1 MGKSFCPFH
10 SIFCNGQNGLKMV
23 WKIVCKMVRK
33 MSRIVWLCEF
43 RGDINGWDLKI
54 LYTDWESWKKW
65 LKKIEIKWFVW
76 LGKLKKMRNGI
87 E

>member
-1 MGKSFCPFH
+1 MV
-10 SIFCNGQNGLKMV
+10 KMV
-23 WKIVCKMVRK
+23 WKMVRK

-54 LYTDWESWKKW
+54 LSKDLESWKKE
-65 LKKIEIKWFVW
+65 LKKNGMVCKIR
-76 LGKLKKMRNGI
+76 KLKGL